1 MPNLTSN
8 IMYQISYILEI
19 LVVFKINGKMKK
31 IKILDLQY
39 NSYSNDFWKFYAVFL
54 CVTLFRH
61 DIQLNRI
68 QNRTLPMYDTL
79 FAVFALINKK

>member
-1 MPNLTSN
+1 MDQCERVTLSDNEPEVCIRQASKFPNNCFKRFCWTVPNLTSN

-39 NSYSNDFWKFYAVFL
+39 NSYSNDF
-54 CVTLFRH
+54 
-61 DIQLNRI
+61 
-68 QNRTLPMYDTL
+68 
-79 FAVFALINKK
+79 